1 MRITIAQVDC
11 FCPLFSLDSALDT
24 DDFGFVEE
32 FHAEKMFGIY
42 FLHGLVFLGNLIPGN
57 FIVSI
62 AIAGYMELSFGIFV
76 DALEN

>member
-1 MRITIAQVDC
+1 MNR
-11 FCPLFSLDSALDT
+11 FSTLLRLDSALNA
-24 DDFGFVEE
+24 DDFGLIEK
-32 FHAEKMFGIY
+32 FHAEKVLGVN
-42 FLHGLVFLGNLIPGN
+42 FLYSLIFFRNLIPGN